1 MYIDANLIMMKKP
14 FIYLLLVLSLAA
26 CKNDYNNKQKEIDKS
41 KVEEKGFGGAKTE
54 PSRGTVVSEDSLAAE
69 NPTNHTD

>member
-1 MYIDANLIMMKKP
+1 M
-14 FIYLLLVLSLAA
+14 LSLAA